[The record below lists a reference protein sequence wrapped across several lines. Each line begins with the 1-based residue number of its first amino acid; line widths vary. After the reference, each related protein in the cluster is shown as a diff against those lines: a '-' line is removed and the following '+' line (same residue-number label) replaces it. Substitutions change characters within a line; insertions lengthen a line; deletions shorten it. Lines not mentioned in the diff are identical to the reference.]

1 MVGTG
6 TAIGDPTEADAI
18 SMVFRK
24 HHSPEDPM
32 YMYGHYHIFLSE
44 PALPYSISSGAS
56 KSNIGQLEGDSGI
69 TDLIETIM
77 VLGKEMIPPNATF
90 ERLNPKIDADF
101 LNLRVRSLP
110 LRTSQA

>member
-18 SMVFRK
+18 SVVFRN
-24 HHSPEDPM
+24 HRSPEDPL
-32 YMYGHYHIFLSE
+32 YMYGHYHISLSE
-44 PALPYSISSGAS
+44 PALAYSISSGAL
-56 KSNIGQLEGDSGI
+56 KSNIGELEGDSGI

-77 VLGKEMIPPNATF
+77 VLEKGMIPLNATF
-90 ERLNPKIDADF
+90 ERLNSKIDAEF
-101 LNLRVRSLP
+101 LNLKVRSLR